1 MHNRTEIIISIGS
14 MRLDVARCQRGQI
27 IGRASAW
34 LDRVTLEQAWHTN
47 LHSLDAAL
55 AQLLRSVDAPSGAMT
70 IVEYASPAS
79 SVDVIAAPEG
89 QNPETSARRLL
100 ADSSRLDLQ
109 AEPSLILPA
118 CTSHEAGS
126 EQSHFIGAADRD
138 AHLDALRNWVRRAG
152 LTPMIYVPLDVAAIL
167 TTLKR
172 AEETPSDAPRL
183 IVHLGDRRTII
194 ALRDAGEFKLI
205 RCVDIGAT
213 QLVDAAA
220 GASATDAATID
231 SSQRKSAFELLMRQG
246 ITFGAA
252 RSTQTDASNRLLPF
266 INPVLQRYFVELR
279 QTLRFGL
286 STQAAARA
294 ELDCFGSGSVFPSFA
309 ATIAAALELQVAPGS
324 LGMTDLDSPH
334 TVDLGLSLQFAHERI
349 SLFPESH
356 RRSRRERRAS
366 RSMLVGAALAAFA
379 VLGDATHVWTRVQD
393 EQARLQRIAPRH
405 DELTQRSDLV
415 FRRDQLRTANAQM
428 YRALRDAVA
437 DQPDW
442 RTLFAEIASATHASM
457 KFTDLTVAT
466 GSGGPTM
473 VLRGVASLPPGWDTN
488 DDPSAH
494 VLSPFIQTIAAASSI
509 ESVDL
514 GETRTA
520 ELNGVPVEVFAA
532 DLKLRGLPYAIPT
545 HAGRNP

>member
-1 MHNRTEIIISIGS
+1 MQNRTEIIISIGA
-14 MRLDVARCQRGQI
+14 MRLDVARCQRGQVI
-27 IGRASAW
+27 TRASAW

-55 AQLLRSVDAPSGAMT
+55 AQLLRSVDASHGALT
-70 IVEYASPAS
+70 IVEYASPSS
-79 SVDVIAAPEG
+79 SVDVIAVTKA
-89 QNPETSARRLL
+89 QNADVSARRLL

-118 CTSHEAGS
+118 CTSNEAGS
-126 EQSHFIGAADRD
+126 EQEHFIGAADRD

-152 LTPMIYVPLDVAAIL
+152 LTPLIYVPIDVAAIL

-172 AEETPSDAPRL
+172 AETTSSHAPRL
-183 IVHLGDRRTII
+183 TVHLGDRRTII
-194 ALRDAGEFKLI
+194 ALRDGGEFKLI
-205 RCVDIGAT
+205 RCVDIGT
-213 QLVDAAA
+213 VQLVDAAA
-220 GASATDAATID
+220 GASAVDATSVD

-252 RSTQTDASNRLLPF
+252 RSTQTEASNKLLPF
-266 INPVLQRYFVELR
+266 INPVLQRYCVELR

-294 ELDCFGSGSVFPSFA
+294 ELDCFGSGSVFPSFT
-309 ATIAAALELQVAPGS
+309 ATIAAALELQIAPGS
-324 LGMTDLDSPH
+324 IAMSELDCPH
-334 TVDLGLSLQFAHERI
+334 TVDLGLSLAFASERI

-379 VLGDATHVWTRVQD
+379 VLGDAAHVWTRVQD
-393 EQARLQRIAPRH
+393 EQARLQRIAPKH

-415 FRRDQLRTANAQM
+415 FRRDQLRTVNAQM

-442 RTLFAEIASATHASM
+442 RTLFAEIAAATHATM

-473 VLRGVASLPPGWDTN
+473 VLRGVASLPEGWDTSN
-488 DDPSAH
+488 DPGAH
-494 VLSPFIQTIAAASSI
+494 VLSPFIQTMAAASSI
-509 ESVDL
+509 QSVDL

-545 HAGRNP
+545 YAGPNQ